1 MPTVV
6 AGAGIVA
13 QATLAIDENG
23 FHRSTITESLPGQ
36 LTRLLRHN
44 RGLTDPA

>member
-1 MPTVV
+1 V

-13 QATLAIDENG
+13 QATVAIDENG

-36 LTRLLRHN
+36 TDAPLRHN
-44 RGLTDPA
+44 RGLTNPA